1 MKKNHNTYYERTNPI
16 ETCTKGRSKHLM
28 KLLYLFAICCIIFLQ
43 IAASAFIQKNCWWRS
58 ELIRP
63 FTNEPH
69 MIERNNISKNFSQFN
84 IRRKEKKRE
93 LFFPNFTSISFS
105 PLCDMKRKK
114 FEDRTTPFPSK
125 RKDWSPDCTLWF
137 TIFLPSRMRFKRD
150 WSWNDSKK
158 ILSDF
163 CQKNSYFAKMLS
175 NMTTPRA
182 SEANDHGS
190 LVCTEAISHELGY
203 SAQRLTRRLLRCS
216 ISPPWAKQKWAG
228 RANLNVAR
236 LYSRLFRHHQL
247 SPQCEWSDVS
257 HLFQNIQIVNKSTRS
272 STQNDVFDKSIT
284 FV

>member
-43 IAASAFIQKNCWWRS
+43 IAASALIQKNCWWRS

-63 FTNEPH
+63 FTNEPQ

-125 RKDWSPDCTLWF
+125 RKDWSPDCTLWS
-137 TIFLPSRMRFKRD
+137 TIFLQSRIRLKRD
-150 WSWNDSKK
+150 WSWIDSKK
-158 ILSDF
+158 NTVWFLPEELIF
-163 CQKNSYFAKMLS
+163 CKNAAQYDHAKSVRGERSWLAGLHRS
-175 NMTTPRA
+175 HFPRA
-182 SEANDHGS
+182 W
-190 LVCTEAISHELGY
+190 L
-203 SAQRLTRRLLRCS
+203 
-216 ISPPWAKQKWAG
+216 
-228 RANLNVAR
+228 
-236 LYSRLFRHHQL
+236 L
-247 SPQCEWSDVS
+247 SPAPYSQIAALFDIAPLSQANVS
-257 HLFQNIQIVNKSTRS
+257 WTW
-272 STQNDVFDKSIT
+272 
-284 FV
+284 